1 MEGGYKLVDIRE
13 PYRGGVKMI
22 QREFYTQ
29 RKDGVK
35 LYRTYSDAGMMIRQ
49 NETGVEYAEA
59 IDVEGAPYTY
69 TETETPIETPQM
81 TTEERLQDAETALGI
96 IFGEAE

>member
-1 MEGGYKLVDIRE
+1 
-13 PYRGGVKMI
+13 MI

-59 IDVEGAPYTY
+59 IDVENASYTY
-69 TETETPIETPQM
+69 EETDMSIDTDELTDM
-81 TTEERLQDAETALGI
+81 RLSALERSINI
-96 IFGEAE
+96 ITGQE

>member
-1 MEGGYKLVDIRE
+1 
-13 PYRGGVKMI
+13 MI

-49 NETGVEYAEA
+49 NETGAEYAEA
-59 IDVEGAPYTY
+59 IDVEGASYTY
-69 TETETPIETPQM
+69 EETDMSIDTDELTDM
-81 TTEERLQDAETALGI
+81 RLSALERSINI
-96 IFGEAE
+96 ITGQE

>member
-1 MEGGYKLVDIRE
+1 
-13 PYRGGVKMI
+13 MI

-49 NETGVEYAEA
+49 NETGAEYAEA
-59 IDVEGAPYTY
+59 VDVTDAPYTY
-69 TETETPIETPQM
+69 TETDKLVTDNFDIETASP
-81 TTEERLQDAETALGI
+81 ELLRERRIDTETAAKILL
-96 IFGEAE
+96 GEAAP

>member
-1 MEGGYKLVDIRE
+1 
-13 PYRGGVKMI
+13 MI

-35 LYRTYSDAGMMIRQ
+35 LYRTYSDAEMMIRQ

-59 IDVEGAPYTY
+59 IDVEGASYTY
-69 TETETPIETPQM
+69 TET
-81 TTEERLQDAETALGI
+81 
-96 IFGEAE
+96 